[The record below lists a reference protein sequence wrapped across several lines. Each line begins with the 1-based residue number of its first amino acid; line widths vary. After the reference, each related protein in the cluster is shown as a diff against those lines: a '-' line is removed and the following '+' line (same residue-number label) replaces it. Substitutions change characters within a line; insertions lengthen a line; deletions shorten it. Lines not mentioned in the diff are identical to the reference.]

1 MKIYQMSSRIVLS
14 FIFFQLLILTPDF
27 CSMAQDNS
35 DQPIL
40 MGRTSFR
47 TLLVRPYFDW
57 FRKPYDDY
65 VPNPSAMDVLRQ
77 KATGISFLVF
87 GGTWCEDTQKLLPL
101 FVKVTDLAGISR
113 NNITL
118 YFTDRDKHTPEGLEN
133 QYGVTRVPTFIMMKN
148 GVEVGRITESVSQSV
163 EADLADLLSR

>member
-1 MKIYQMSSRIVLS
+1 MKIYQMSGRIVLS
-14 FIFFQLLILTPDF
+14 LIFFQVLFFQPDF
-27 CSMAQDNS
+27 QGMAQDSN

-47 TLLVRPYFDW
+47 TLMVRPYFDW

-65 VPNPSAMDVLRQ
+65 VPNPSALDVLRQ
-77 KATGISFLVF
+77 KSSGISFLVF

-113 NNITL
+113 NRVTL

-133 QYGVTRVPTFIMMKN
+133 QYGVTRVPTFIMIKN

>member
-1 MKIYQMSSRIVLS
+1 MSSRIVLS

-47 TLLVRPYFDW
+47 TLLVRPYFEW